1 MSAEYEIKVHQLRS
15 EYIDA
20 AIAELTAVCNAVQ
33 STGEDRI
40 ARLRQDAEEAG
51 QKAQSL
57 FEQFIQCVNDHRAT
71 QESEN

>member
-40 ARLRQDAEEAG
+40 ARLRWCHSNG
-51 QKAQSL
+51 
-57 FEQFIQCVNDHRAT
+57 
-71 QESEN
+71 